1 MPGDATA
8 PVLLDPTL
16 NRVMKPHQKEGLR
29 FLYTCILG
37 RGGFRGNGCIL
48 ADEMGLGKT
57 LTAIALIFTALTQSP
72 WSTPLVRSAVVTCPS
87 SLVDNWGAEF
97 S

>member
-1 MPGDATA
+1 M
-8 PVLLDPTL
+8 
-16 NRVMKPHQKEGLR
+16 MKPHQKEGLL
-29 FLYTCILG
+29 FLYNCITG
-37 RGGFRGNGCIL
+37 NGGFRGNGCIL

-57 LTAIALIFTALTQSP
+57 LTAIALIFTTLTQSP
-72 WSTPLVRSAVVTCPS
+72 WSKPLVSSAVVTCPS